1 VQETQC
7 PQCGEWLGVP
17 PEFADRPVRCGACGR
32 VIPPHERHAASP
44 PPPPPPRSSAPRFP
58 DAADTPAG
66 RGPRFPDAADDEYT
80 RPRRKGAGV
89 WVWVLLAV
97 GGFGFCC
104 CGGGVVLFF
113 AAANA
118 KWEPYTPDNAA
129 FTAEFP
135 TKPVYKTEQFNWKDN
150 GETVGTSHQYAAL
163 LPLQQLGVGLHYADL
178 PKSMKGFRP
187 SDEKLLK
194 LGLEDF
200 KADSNNFTVQSS
212 AEVTVGKYKGRD
224 VEGTM
229 TDPKLGLL
237 QVSLRVVIVGDRV
250 FTLIAAG
257 KDRKKVQPM
266 RDRFFN
272 SFKPADPKV
281 EPADPKGESR
291 P

>member
-1 VQETQC
+1 M
-7 PQCGEWLGVP
+7 
-17 PEFADRPVRCGACGR
+17 
-32 VIPPHERHAASP
+32 
-44 PPPPPPRSSAPRFP
+44 
-58 DAADTPAG
+58 
-66 RGPRFPDAADDEYT
+66 
-80 RPRRKGAGV
+80 
-89 WVWVLLAV
+89 
-97 GGFGFCC
+97 
-104 CGGGVVLFF
+104 
-113 AAANA
+113 
-118 KWEPYTPDNAA
+118 
-129 FTAEFP
+129 
-135 TKPVYKTEQFNWKDN
+135 
-150 GETVGTSHQYAAL
+150 
-163 LPLQQLGVGLHYADL
+163 GLHYADL

-200 KADSNNFTVQSS
+200 KADSNNFSVLSS
-212 AEVTVGKYKGRD
+212 AEVTVGKYKGMD

-257 KDRKKVQPM
+257 KDRKKVQTM